1 MDLLKEPCAKLQ
13 EDLEEG
19 IHREIPWN
27 VVFVHPLH
35 ASGYKSLLV
44 STEPSQNYEE
54 DPHAPVFECAEAE
67 GESCYY
73 FSRAAQKNFVKI
85 GILKKN

>member
-1 MDLLKEPCAKLQ
+1 MPNCRRSWRK
-13 EDLEEG
+13 
-19 IHREIPWN
+19 
-27 VVFVHPLH
+27 VFTKKSPGMWCLCILLH

-54 DPHAPVFECAEAE
+54 DLHVRVFECAEAE
-67 GESCYY
+67 RETGYY
-73 FSRAAQKNFVKI
+73 FRRAAQKNFVKI